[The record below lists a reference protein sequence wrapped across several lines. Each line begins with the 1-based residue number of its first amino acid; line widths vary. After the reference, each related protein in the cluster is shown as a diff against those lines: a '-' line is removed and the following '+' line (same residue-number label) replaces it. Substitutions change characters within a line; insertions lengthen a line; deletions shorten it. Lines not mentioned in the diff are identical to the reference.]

1 MKRYDDKFRE
11 EAVKLSE
18 DIGLAPAANQ
28 LGIPYQTLS
37 EWRKKRTRE
46 GTRSRV
52 SKTKQPLTRE
62 EELEKENAEL
72 RRANQILQDALCFF
86 VDRRKK

>member
-1 MKRYDDKFRE
+1 MKQYDAKFRE

-28 LGIPYQTLS
+28 LGVPYQTLS

-46 GTRSRV
+46 GTRNR
-52 SKTKQPLTRE
+52 TKKKSEPLTRE

-86 VDRRKK
+86 VERRKK

>member
-1 MKRYDDKFRE
+1 MKQYDAKFKE

-46 GTRSRV
+46 KTRSR
-52 SKTKQPLTRE
+52 SKKESEPLTRE

-86 VDRRKK
+86 VERRKK

>member
-1 MKRYDDKFRE
+1 MKQYEAKFKE

-46 GTRSRV
+46 GTRSR
-52 SKTKQPLTRE
+52 SKKVCEPLTRE

-86 VDRRKK
+86 VERRKK

>member
-1 MKRYDDKFRE
+1 MKQYDAKFKE

-46 GTRSRV
+46 KTRSR
-52 SKTKQPLTRE
+52 SKKEREPLTRE

-86 VDRRKK
+86 VERRKK